1 MISKR
6 EDCALPTDGPS
17 EPALAAYLLR
27 RRSLLRFGAAAGAL
41 LPALAAPAQ
50 AKPATP
56 LHFVGWQYHPDI
68 VAENVATFS
77 SLYDENVEYQLVA
90 GEYQALLET
99 MLIAGKDF
107 DMLYSEEATL
117 ARWVAG
123 GWARDVESM
132 PDVAEI
138 KASMVPVGVRN
149 LSLPDGKLGGLPY
162 YAGHIAFVV
171 NDAHLSQAK
180 LDPPTTWEEM
190 LDQSRKLKR
199 DKIAEFPYVSAW
211 QHNWASLSWSIFAI
225 WYSDGAR
232 VFDDKNAPVFDDK
245 FKTVLELHRTL
256 YKEGLVQPDI
266 FTLPQ
271 EGVPSFATG
280 QHSFMALHDYDQK
293 VLNDP
298 KLSQC
303 AGKVKTALMPGTTH
317 STFSWVSLYLMGGK
331 PVNAERVWNLM
342 RFFGGKAKDGQY
354 HVIKR
359 WALEFGLGTPYKEM
373 LDDPEII
380 NSYKQW
386 KDVDLSRH
394 QLEISTPRDVSKTL
408 WFSDWDWY
416 MMGAV
421 QDYIRGDQPTQ
432 ALVDDLHKQVGVF
445 KARYP
450 D

>member
-1 MISKR
+1 M
-6 EDCALPTDGPS
+6 PNDGPIQPPL
-17 EPALAAYLLR
+17 EAYLLKR
-27 RRSLLRFGAAAGAL
+27 RAALRLGAMAGVGAV
-41 LPALAAPAQ
+41 LPTFSPSAQ

-56 LHFVGWQYHPDI
+56 MHFVGWQYHPDI
-68 VAENVATFS
+68 VAQNVATFEQ
-77 SLYDENVEYQLVA
+77 LYDENVDYQLIS

-99 MLIAGKDF
+99 MLIADKKF

-132 PDVAEI
+132 PDVAAI

-180 LDPPTTWEEM
+180 LDPPTTWEDM

-199 DKIAEFPYVSAW
+199 DKVAEFPYVSAW
-211 QHNWASLSWSIFAI
+211 QHTWASLSWSIFAV
-225 WYSDGAR
+225 WYSEGAQ
-232 VFDDKNAPVFDDK
+232 VFDDKFEPVFDDK
-245 FKTVLELHRTL
+245 FKQVLELHRTL

-303 AGKVKTALMPGTTH
+303 AGKVKTALMPGATR
-317 STFSWVSLYLMGGK
+317 STFSWVSMYLMGGQ
-331 PVNAERVWNLM
+331 PVDAERVWTLM

-359 WALEFGLGTPYKEM
+359 WALEFGLGTPYTEM
-373 LDDPEII
+373 LEDPEII
-380 NSYKQW
+380 ASYQQW
-386 KDVDLSRH
+386 KDVGLSRH

-408 WFSDWDWY
+408 WFADWDWY
-416 MMGAV
+416 MMGAL
-421 QDYIRGDQPTQ
+421 QDYIRGDQPTD
-432 ALVDDLHKQVGVF
+432 ALVDDLRKQVATF

-450 D
+450 G

>member
-1 MISKR
+1 M
-6 EDCALPTDGPS
+6 PTDRPR
-17 EPALAAYLLR
+17 EEALTAYLLA
-27 RRSLLRFGAAAGAL
+27 RRSLLRLGAAAGGAAL
-41 LPALAAPAQ
+41 LPRLAGSAQ
-50 AKPATP
+50 AKPTTP

-68 VAENVATFS
+68 VAENVAAFA
-77 SLYDENVEYQLVA
+77 SLYDENVDYQLVA

-132 PDVAEI
+132 PDVAAI
-138 KASMVPVGVRN
+138 KASMVPVGLRN

-180 LDPPTTWEEM
+180 LQPPGTWEEM
-190 LDQSRKLKR
+190 LDQCRKLKR

-211 QHNWASLSWSIFAI
+211 QHNWASLSWSIFAL
-225 WYSDGAR
+225 WYSEGAR
-232 VFDDKNAPVFDDK
+232 VFDDTFEPVFDAK
-245 FKTVLELHRTL
+245 FTSVLELHRTL

-303 AGKVKTALMPGTTH
+303 AGKVRTVLMPGATH

-331 PVNAERVWNLM
+331 PVDAERAWTLM
-342 RFFGGKAKDGQY
+342 RFFGGKARDGQY

-359 WALEFGLGTPYKEM
+359 WALEFGLGTPYREM

-380 NSYKQW
+380 DSYKQW
-386 KDVDLSRH
+386 KDVALSRH
-394 QLEISTPRDVSKTL
+394 QLEISTPRDVAKTL

-421 QDYIRGDQPTQ
+421 QDYIRGDQATG
-432 ALVDDLHKQVGVF
+432 ALADDLRKQVGVF

-450 D
+450 N